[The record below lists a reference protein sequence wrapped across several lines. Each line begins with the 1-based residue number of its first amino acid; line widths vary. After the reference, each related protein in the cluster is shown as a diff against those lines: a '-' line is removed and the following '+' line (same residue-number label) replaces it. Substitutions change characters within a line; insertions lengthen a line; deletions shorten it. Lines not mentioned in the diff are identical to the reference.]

1 MVQVV
6 RAVEMAPAPVEVV
19 AMVAVAREV
28 EVWEAAALAVVAMVV
43 VVMAAVGRESE
54 ELGAVE

>member
-1 MVQVV
+1 
-6 RAVEMAPAPVEVV
+6 MAPAPVEVV